1 MTWDRVERLIG
12 SDNLKRLGQK
22 RVGVVGLGSGGGFVA
37 QSLAMSGVG
46 GFVLID
52 DDTLEK
58 HNVVRHVCD
67 LRDVGR
73 PKVEAV
79 AELIR
84 QRNPE
89 ARVET
94 HVGRIEH
101 HLDTLDDLDL
111 LIVGVDGEGVKYV
124 INQACLERD
133 LTAIYAGVYE
143 RGEGGDVVTIHP
155 YDGPCYACWAAAL
168 REGMQFE
175 DPGELDYGMI
185 GAEGTLEA
193 EPALWLHVV
202 RVASVQTD
210 FAIKEL
216 LREAHD
222 HLPLPANTIIMANSA
237 LEIIDGQESP
247 PHSSLWVNVP
257 RDPECLICGDHIRAA
272 AQASASIDQQQ
283 SLDDFM
289 REVGIEMQQE
299 DDRGQQAAN
308 GE

>member
-12 SDNLKRLGQK
+12 SDNLKRLSQK
-22 RVGVVGLGSGGGFVA
+22 RVGIVGLGSGGGFVA

-52 DDTLEK
+52 DDVLEK

-79 AELIR
+79 AGLIR

-94 HVGRIEH
+94 YIGRVEN
-101 HLDTLDDLDL
+101 HLDALDNLDL
-111 LIVGVDGEGVKYV
+111 LIVGVDGEGIKYT

-133 LTAIYAGVYE
+133 LIAIYAGVYE

-168 REGMQFE
+168 REGMQFD

-185 GAEGTLEA
+185 GPEGTLEA

-202 RVASVQTD
+202 RVASVQSD

-216 LREAHD
+216 LRDSHD
-222 HLPLPANTIIMANSA
+222 LPANTIILANNA
-237 LEIIDGQESP
+237 IEIIDGQQSP

-257 RDPECLICGDHIRAA
+257 RDPACLVCGDQVRSA
-272 AQASASIDQQQ
+272 AQGSAAIDRQQ
-283 SLDDFM
+283 SLDDLM
-289 REVGIEMQQE
+289 HEAGLEMQQE
-299 DDRGQQAAN
+299 DDENQQSASRQ
-308 GE
+308 